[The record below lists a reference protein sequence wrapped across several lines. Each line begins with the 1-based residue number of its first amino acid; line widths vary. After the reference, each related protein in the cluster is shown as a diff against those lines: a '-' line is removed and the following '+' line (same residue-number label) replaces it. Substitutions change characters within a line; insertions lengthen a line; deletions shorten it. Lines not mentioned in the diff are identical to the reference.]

1 MAQPKI
7 KLYWLEKSRAQSILW
22 LLEELK
28 LDYDLELFHRN
39 KETMLAPPE
48 LKQIHALGKSPV
60 ITITPSDAATTGAK
74 PVVIAETGF
83 ITQYLC
89 EHFAQPGSKAS
100 ALMPPR
106 YREGQE
112 GKAGGETE
120 QWMRWQYFLHYTE
133 GSLMP
138 VLIMA
143 MVLGNLKGPKVP
155 FLVRPLTTM
164 IANQIF
170 SAFIFPNAK
179 THLGFLEQQITTSG
193 GDYMCGTE
201 LSAADIVLAFGLVTA
216 KGQFGTFGRWEQSP
230 EKQYP
235 KLWAWMDRMEKEPGY
250 QKSVAKIKEIDS
262 SYGIKFP

>member
-28 LDYDLELFHRN
+28 LEYELELFHRN
-39 KETMLAPPE
+39 KDTMLAPPE

-60 ITITPSDAATTGAK
+60 ISITPSDAATTGAK

-89 EHFAQPGSKAS
+89 EHFAKDGQSS
-100 ALMPPR
+100 HLMPAR

-143 MVLGNLKGPKVP
+143 MVLGQLKGPKIP
-155 FLVRPLTTM
+155 FFVRPLTTM

-179 THLGFLEQQITTSG
+179 THLAFLEHQITTSG
-193 GDYMCGTE
+193 GDYMCGTQ
-201 LSAADIVLAFGLVTA
+201 LSAADIVLAFGLVTG
-216 KGQFGTFGRWEQSP
+216 KDQFSSFGRWEQPP

-250 QKSVAKIKEIDS
+250 EKSVEKIKTIDS
-262 SYGIKFP
+262 SYGVKFP